1 MVAHLLWEQGV
12 AGSNPVIPNFI
23 GGLMYNII
31 IFLILILAAF
41 ILGYFCGKKDFEY
54 VLNSFKTDN
63 ERLIKENNELSDIIK
78 SIKGE

>member
-1 MVAHLLWEQGV
+1 
-12 AGSNPVIPNFI
+12 
-23 GGLMYNII
+23 MYNII
-31 IFLILILAAF
+31 IFLILILVAF
-41 ILGYFCGKKDFEY
+41 ILGYFCGNKDFES